1 MSCSRTKQRCIPLA
15 LMPSL
20 DARRKPALYFTMF
33 EYLSCKMHDGLCPAR
48 QRAAEEVGAREAAAL
63 LQDWLVLFAAAYNRS
78 LSRTEG
84 AGPATAAQVPLL
96 PQSAWPIWHC

>member
-1 MSCSRTKQRCIPLA
+1 
-15 LMPSL
+15 MPSL
-20 DARRKPALYFTMF
+20 AARRKPALYFAVF
-33 EYLSCKMHDGLCPAR
+33 QCLSCEMRDGWCAAR

-78 LSRTEG
+78 LSREEG
-84 AGPATAAQVPLL
+84 AGPATAAQVALL